1 MSTTFTIS
9 GTKTLEGNYFPPIEL
24 GEKNYELGLILFES
38 YNTIP
43 NVTTE
48 NNCFHYGNDETIEI
62 PIGSYEL
69 DSIAEYLEKILQERE
84 TSVKKRDTKNIDKKK
99 LLHIFG
105 NLQTLRVEILSEY
118 RVDFSKDR
126 SIGKILGFDGVLE
139 PKKLYQS
146 TNLVSILQVN
156 TIQVLCNITGGSYNN
171 NQKSHILF
179 EFSPNVPPGFK
190 LNIVPTTIIYQPVIV
205 RTIDNIN
212 IQIVDQNNKPV
223 DFQNEL
229 ITLRLHLRKCL

>member
-1 MSTTFTIS
+1 M
-9 GTKTLEGNYFPPIEL
+9 
-24 GEKNYELGLILFES
+24 
-38 YNTIP
+38 
-43 NVTTE
+43 
-48 NNCFHYGNDETIEI
+48 
-62 PIGSYEL
+62 
-69 DSIAEYLEKILQERE
+69 
-84 TSVKKRDTKNIDKKK
+84 
-99 LLHIFG
+99 
-105 NLQTLRVEILSEY
+105 QTLRVEILSEY

-126 SIGKILGFDGVLE
+126 SIRKILGFDGVLE